1 MLTSSSSQARGSA
14 EGGGNSQKNPFEE
27 DAEEERVFNAEEG
40 RLMDELVLGNNKR
53 NGTTN
58 RGDQMPTVGATVM
71 HRRGIVEE
79 TNLADDV
86 ETFDVNVAAYNADR
100 LESGLIRQAED
111 ALDAAQDSE
120 VAKKKP
126 KKSDGAFQNVLQ
138 SGDAV
143 KHGDKTPFEMM
154 IQKQLERERRQT
166 EKRQEKRI
174 AELQKANRPSTSA
187 QSANL
192 HDDDFE
198 PADYSTESSD
208 WITDDAEEEVES
220 ATRKQK
226 KRAKSKIPTTSTKSK
241 SRKAVKDDGNEE
253 DFIERLRE
261 YHESQKEL
269 QAEGS
274 PNDLDG
280 DFHDIQ
286 SGYKITSSIWNRLYK
301 YQKTGVRW
309 LHQLH
314 EQYVG
319 GILADEMGLGKTIQV
334 AVLLRSIAESR
345 QYSRIFDYQGLGPT
359 LIIAPATLMHQW
371 TRELHTWFPKCRVAV
386 FHSSG
391 SFVGSKKRLL
401 QSIAVPRSNGTVLI
415 TSYSTYTQAY
425 KDFLKVN
432 WHYVICDEG
441 HKIRNPDT
449 RVTTTLKELRT
460 PHRLLLTGSP
470 MQNNLK
476 ELWSLIDFVY
486 PGRLGSL
493 KEFTERFANPIT
505 QGGYANATKVQ
516 VRTAYKCACLLRDA
530 INPYMLRRM
539 KKDVEMVLN
548 LPEKSEQVLFCD
560 ITEHQRELYKQYITS
575 KEIRSILAGRVD
587 AFAGLITLRK
597 LCNHPDLIT
606 GGPNRH
612 NEYDTSVDID
622 KEFGAACRSGK
633 MIVVESL
640 LKLWYK
646 QGQKVLLFSQSKQM
660 LTILEKLVIMKG
672 YGYLRMDGGTPIGSR
687 QPLVQKFNKESDL
700 FVFLLTTR
708 VGGLGLNLTSA
719 NRVLIYDP
727 DWNPSVG
734 KFYIKVKNAQ
744 ARERAWRIGQN
755 RSVTIYRLMTSGTIE
770 EKIYQRQIFKQFLA
784 NRILVDPKQK
794 RFFKTNDL
802 QELFTL
808 GDERT
813 DLEHGTETAAIF
825 SDQPTEINKKNFFDE
840 RAKRKEKQKKP
851 KRGKKSNADEEDEE
865 NEEDISD
872 IENIEITLTDDYK
885 AELREKA
892 REYIRMMSQKNDLDK
907 QPLTS
912 PPINPPAPI
921 IDAVQPRVEEGELLS
936 DLDQIAVSTPQ
947 VNESSNVESKEGKQ
961 SKKKRDKKEKRKSKK
976 RLLDGKFEIR
986 YLRKQ
991 RNYKAPID
999 PDGESSRDQDDY
1011 VLGHLLKSAGV
1022 HSAIRHDHILGE
1034 TSMERE
1040 DMQLV
1045 EEEAEA
1051 VARRA
1056 AEVLK
1061 RAHRQHE
1068 NFVQHAC
1075 ASSSSK
1081 SVFGRRKATIPTEE
1095 EKKRNDE
1102 EDSSDQLP
1110 SMFNGGMK
1118 QSGRRSG
1125 GTLSSSELSNAIK
1138 KRRME
1143 QLEDLTACDDEANLD
1158 PETRMYPSLA
1168 AKEKKLDITLND
1180 KYEKLA
1186 EEIRLFFVSR
1196 DGRSTS
1202 NEVVSRFKSKV
1213 PSQDAFVF
1221 RSILRRLCL
1230 QLPNSHWALRSEYR

>member
-1 MLTSSSSQARGSA
+1 MSTPSSSQARGSA
-14 EGGGNSQKNPFEE
+14 ERGGDSQKNPFDE
-27 DAEEERVFNAEEG
+27 DAEEDRVFNAEDG

-58 RGDQMPTVGATVM
+58 RGDQLPTVGATVM

-120 VAKKKP
+120 VTKKKP
-126 KKSDGAFQNVLQ
+126 KKSDSAFQNVLQ

-154 IQKQLERERRQT
+154 IQKQLEHERRQT

-187 QSANL
+187 QSAKL

-198 PADYSTESSD
+198 PVDYSTESSD
-208 WITDDAEEEVES
+208 WITDDAEDEDETT
-220 ATRKQK
+220 TRKQK
-226 KRAKSKIPTTSTKSK
+226 KRTKSKVPATSTKSK

-261 YHESQKEL
+261 YHESQKVL
-269 QAEGS
+269 QAEGLAS
-274 PNDLDG
+274 DLDG

-286 SGYKITSSIWNRLYK
+286 SGYKVTSSIWNRLYK

-401 QSIAVPRSNGTVLI
+401 QSIATPRSNGTVLI

-425 KDFLKVN
+425 KDFLKIN

-493 KEFTERFANPIT
+493 KEFTDRFANPIT

-660 LTILEKLVIMKG
+660 LTILEKLVLMKG

-687 QPLVQKFNKESDL
+687 QPLESDI

-727 DWNPSVG
+727 DWNP
-734 KFYIKVKNAQ
+734 NAQ

-840 RAKRKEKQKKP
+840 RAKRKEKEKKS

-872 IENIEITLTDDYK
+872 VENIEITLTDDYK

-892 REYIRMMSQKNDLDK
+892 REYIRLMSQKNDLNE
-907 QPLTS
+907 QPSTS
-912 PPINPPAPI
+912 PAVDSPTST
-921 IDAVQPRVEEGELLS
+921 IDDVKPNVEEGELLS
-936 DLDQIAVSTPQ
+936 DQEQLAAPTPE
-947 VNESSNVESKEGKQ
+947 VNELSNVESKEDKQ
-961 SKKKRDKKEKRKSKK
+961 SKKKKKHDKKEKRKSKK

-991 RNYKAPID
+991 RDYKAPTD

-1034 TSMERE
+1034 TSVERE

-1075 ASSSSK
+1075 ASSK

-1095 EKKRNDE
+1095 EKKPDDDE
-1102 EDSSDQLP
+1102 DPNDQLP

-1118 QSGRRSG
+1118 QIGRRSG

-1143 QLEDLTACDDEANLD
+1143 QLEELTACDDEANLD

-1168 AKEKKLDITLND
+1168 AKEKKLDISLND